1 MEDTNEDRPTS
12 MVYDHCKR
20 VFEEMQSQARK
31 EEDGLIYEGHLTK
44 LFANLQ
50 LPTPYYTTVMNHL
63 KSMNCVEQLRRG
75 GGNSPSRWVLIAA
88 PNEEAFKSIEHVR
101 RRSHGK
107 VAGLEQ
113 RVRDL
118 TRQVN
123 TLTTRVTTI
132 EAFVFALQKELK
144 QLTDHHNDLRH
155 VVDRIDVEVANIHNE
170 RQQEKAA

>member
-75 GGNSPSRWVLIAA
+75 GGNSPSRWVLIAE
-88 PNEEAFKSIEHVR
+88 PNEEAFKSIENVR

-113 RVRDL
+113 QVRDL

-123 TLTTRVTTI
+123 TLSTKVTAL
-132 EAFVFALQKELK
+132 ESFALALQKELK
-144 QLTDHHNDLRH
+144 QVT
-155 VVDRIDVEVANIHNE
+155 NIHDE
-170 RQQEKAA
+170 RQQEKVA

>member
-1 MEDTNEDRPTS
+1 MEDEDRPTS
-12 MVYDHCKR
+12 MVYDHCVR
-20 VFEEMQSQARK
+20 VFKEMQSQARA

-75 GGNSPSRWVLIAA
+75 GGNSPSRWVLIAE
-88 PNEEAFKSIEHVR
+88 PNEEAFKSIENVR

-113 RVRDL
+113 QVRDL

-123 TLTTRVTTI
+123 ALTTKVTTL
-132 EAFVFALQKELK
+132 ESFAVAFQRELK
-144 QLTDHHNDLRH
+144 QLTSHHNDLRH
-155 VVDRIDVEVANIHNE
+155 VVDRIDVEVTNIHDE
-170 RQQEKAA
+170 RQQERAA